1 MTHVVYRVGFRSA
14 DGIVSGPT
22 TESMDRLKNEAEHLR
37 FGVCGGWLNVAQAVA
52 WADDQIAQ
60 SVSPHPALLDVAL
73 ARNRS
78 REEVAALLDAVPGT
92 ADLTGVMRQC
102 LADLL
107 ELVERQTDMARDV
120 AKWLE
125 VAANEGFLPASEFG
139 GEPTELD
146 DEFALAERGVCGTVL
161 EAQERLVAFLRLHAR
176 RDA

>member
-1 MTHVVYRVGFRSA
+1 MTHVVYRFGVPIGGRHR
-14 DGIVSGPT
+14 IGPT

-37 FGVCGGWLNVAQAVA
+37 FGIRGGWLNVAQAVA

-78 REEVAALLDAVPGT
+78 REEVAALLDAVAGT

-125 VAANEGFLPASEFG
+125 MAANEGSLPASEFG

-146 DEFALAERGVCGTVL
+146 DEFALAERGICGTVL
-161 EAQERLVAFLRLHAR
+161 EAQERLLAFLRLHAR
-176 RDA
+176 REA